1 MSTLDTREQ
10 LHKLIEESD
19 DSIVKAIYAMLKSY
33 NGDTYEETDLDE
45 YNNDIDKAIEEI
57 KQGEFTTHDQA
68 IKQLHK

>member
-33 NGDTYEETDLDE
+33 NGDSNEETDLDE
-45 YNNDIDKAIEEI
+45 YNSDIDKAMEEI
-57 KQGEFTTHDQA
+57 QQGEFTTHDQA

>member
-1 MSTLDTREQ
+1 MSTLETREQ

-19 DSIVKAIYAMLKSY
+19 DSIVNAIYAMLKSY
-33 NGDTYEETDLDE
+33 NKDSFEEIDLDE

-68 IKQLHK
+68 IKKLHK

>member
-1 MSTLDTREQ
+1 MSTLDTRAQ

-33 NGDTYEETDLDE
+33 NGDSNEETDLDE

-57 KQGEFTTHDQA
+57 KQGEFTT
-68 IKQLHK
+68 